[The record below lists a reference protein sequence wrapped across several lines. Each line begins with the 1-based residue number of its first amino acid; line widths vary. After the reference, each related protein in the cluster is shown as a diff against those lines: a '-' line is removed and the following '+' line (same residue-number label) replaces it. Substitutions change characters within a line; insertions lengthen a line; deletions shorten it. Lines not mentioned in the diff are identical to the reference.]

1 MGPRARATDSRQKK
15 VSPSA
20 QKLLDTTVELLET
33 TPIEQV
39 LLADVLERSGVSNGS
54 LYHHFEDFRDLVEQ
68 AVVVRFTQGLN
79 DSLAA
84 IAQLLDSADA
94 VEFRQRTEN
103 TIRLFHAQNR
113 RPFRMARFETLGV
126 LPNHPRLAALIGAAQ
141 HEATMKQAEYFA
153 EFQRRGWF
161 RDDFDSAAVSAF
173 LTATFLGRV
182 ADDISD
188 EPVDPDAWTTVAMAA
203 FRAILFPD

>member
-1 MGPRARATDSRQKK
+1 MALKSKGVVGAGHPMN
-15 VSPSA
+15 PSA
-20 QKLLDTTVELLET
+20 RKLLDTTVVLLET
-33 TPIEQV
+33 TAIEQ
-39 LLADVLERSGVSNGS
+39 LTLAEVLERSGVSNGS
-54 LYHHFEDFRDLVEQ
+54 LYHHFEDFRALVEQ

-79 DSLAA
+79 ESLAA

-103 TIRLFHAQNR
+103 IIRLFHAQNR
-113 RPFRMARFETLGV
+113 RPYRMARFETLGA
-126 LPNHPRLAALIGAAQ
+126 LPNHPRLAARIGTAQ

-161 RDDFDSAAVSAF
+161 RGDFDAAAVSAF

-188 EPVDPDAWTTVAMAA
+188 EPVDPDAWTAVALAA